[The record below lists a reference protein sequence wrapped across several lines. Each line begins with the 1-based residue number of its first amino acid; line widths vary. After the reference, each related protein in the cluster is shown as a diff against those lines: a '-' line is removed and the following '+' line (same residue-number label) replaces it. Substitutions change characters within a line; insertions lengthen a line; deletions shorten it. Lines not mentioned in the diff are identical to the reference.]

1 MSRLLGE
8 PPITG
13 TMSENRNVLPSQK
26 PNFRGTVAAIILA
39 FVASVLPSPL
49 SDSPA
54 LASQAGAGEKVAVG
68 QAHSLAV
75 NSEGQVFAWGDNLY
89 GQLGD
94 GKTAEERTTPVAVTR
109 SGVLAGQ
116 RITSVAAGERYSVA
130 LSSTGEIYTWG
141 VNAQGQL
148 GDGTRTERSV
158 PVQLTRSEAIA
169 GVSFSAIS
177 AGQEHTL
184 ALSDDGRVFGWG
196 DNASGQLADGTT
208 TRRTTAVAV
217 TTSGALDGVT
227 IVAIAA
233 GHYHSLALSSD
244 GRVFSWG
251 GNAEGQLGDG
261 TTTQRTTPVAVTISG
276 VLSGVSISAIA
287 AGRNSS
293 YALGSNG
300 RVYSWGFNTNHE
312 LGDGTTVSRLEPV
325 AVNTSGVLSGVS
337 ISAISAGY
345 YGGYVLDTEGRAYSW
360 GSYFTSRGLLGDGG
374 VADGTV
380 PVAVTT
386 SGVLA
391 GISISAL
398 ATGPAAQHRLAI
410 GSDNKLYS
418 WGRGLDGR
426 IGDGFTVDR
435 NEPVAVTT
443 SGALSGL
450 SFSSLEAALTPT
462 LATPIKTSDGF
473 SVQLSNYDANFTW
486 NVSASVGS
494 AAIGGS
500 GLISVTGLSAGASS
514 TVTVQTTR
522 TGYTA
527 GSATVASSA
536 LEAALAP
543 TFATPT
549 KTSDGFTVQVS
560 NYDDNYSW
568 TASASS
574 GSAAI
579 SGSGLITVTGL
590 SAGASSTVTVQTTR
604 TGYTAG
610 SATVASSALNPAPS
624 GDSSGEQGSQA
635 AAYSGPTFD
644 AAKTVAAGSEVTFTG
659 RRLQLV
665 SSAYAGQ
672 LQLQIVQAVSSSL
685 TVFIPTSLSA
695 NVYDLTVHS
704 SNGKLTFQQGLTVLE
719 AQDQIVGSEAGPKLT
734 VGSFKGFIAIYTKGY
749 EGQKLSAKVAGKWLV
764 VDPLKESWRQNN
776 YSRTVRFTGA
786 GYDIFVHLYIDG
798 EFIKTEMLTTK

>member
-8 PPITG
+8 PPKKG
-13 TMSENRNVLPSQK
+13 TASGNRNVLLSQK

-54 LASQAGAGEKVAVG
+54 LASQAGVGKKVAVG
-68 QAHSLAV
+68 AEYSLAID
-75 NSEGQVFAWGDNLY
+75 SEGRVFAWGNKIY

-94 GKTAEERTTPVAVTR
+94 GTTTTQLSPVPVTT

-116 RITSVAAGERYSVA
+116 SISSVAAGSNHSVA

-141 VNAQGQL
+141 RNNRGQL
-148 GDGTRTERSV
+148 GDGTTTNRSV

-177 AGQEHTL
+177 AGEAHTL

-196 DNASGQLADGTT
+196 RNDDGRLGDGTT
-208 TRRTTAVAV
+208 TTPRKTAVAV
-217 TTSGALDGVT
+217 ITSSVLAGVS
-227 IVAIAA
+227 ISAIATGNA
-233 GHYHSLALSSD
+233 HSLALSSD

-251 GNAEGQLGDG
+251 SNSHGQLGDG
-261 TTTQRTTPVAVTISG
+261 TTTQRTTPVAVITFSVPAG
-276 VLSGVSISAIA
+276 VTVVAIA
-287 AGRNSS
+287 ANGHSS

-300 RVYSWGFNTNHE
+300 RVYSWGFNGNLE
-312 LGDGTTVSRLEPV
+312 LGDGTRVSRLEPV
-325 AVNTSGVLSGVS
+325 AVTTSGVLNGVS
-337 ISAISAGY
+337 ISAISAGS
-345 YGGYVLDTEGRAYSW
+345 YGGFALDTEGRAYSW
-360 GSYFTSRGLLGDGG
+360 GSIYTSYGYLGDGG
-374 VADGTV
+374 VADGTM

-391 GISISAL
+391 SISISAL
-398 ATGPAAQHRLAI
+398 ATGVYNAHQLAI

-418 WGRGLDGR
+418 WGRGINGQL
-426 IGDGFTVDR
+426 GDGSSVNR
-435 NEPVAVTT
+435 NEPVAV
-443 SGALSGL
+443 LSGL
-450 SFSSLEAALTPT
+450 SFSALEAALTPT
-462 LATPIKTSDGF
+462 FATPTKTSDGYT
-473 SVQLSNYDANFTW
+473 VQVANYDANFTW
-486 NVSASVGS
+486 NVSASAGS

-500 GLISVTGLSAGASS
+500 GLISVTGLSAGSSS

-527 GSATVASSA
+527 GSATTASSA
-536 LEAALAP
+536 L
-543 TFATPT
+543 
-549 KTSDGFTVQVS
+549 D
-560 NYDDNYSW
+560 
-568 TASASS
+568 
-574 GSAAI
+574 
-579 SGSGLITVTGL
+579 
-590 SAGASSTVTVQTTR
+590 
-604 TGYTAG
+604 
-610 SATVASSALNPAPS
+610 PAPS
-624 GDSSGEQGSQA
+624 GDSAGEQGAQA

-644 AAKTVAAGSEVTFTG
+644 AAKTGAAGSEVTFTG

-704 SNGKLTFQQGLTVLE
+704 SNGKLTFQQGLTVLG

-734 VGSFKGFIAIYTKGY
+734 VGSFKGYVAIYTKGY
-749 EGQKLSAKVAGKWLV
+749 EDQRLSAKVAGKWLV
-764 VDPLKESWRQNN
+764 VDSLDESWRGYD
-776 YSRTVRFTGA
+776 YSRSVRYTGA
-786 GYDIFVHLYIDG
+786 GFDILVHLYIDG
-798 EFIKTEMLTTK
+798 QFVKTEKLTTR

>member
-1 MSRLLGE
+1 
-8 PPITG
+8 
-13 TMSENRNVLPSQK
+13 MSENRNVLPSQK
-26 PNFRGTVAAIILA
+26 PDFRGTVAAIILA

-54 LASQAGAGEKVAVG
+54 VASQARAGEKVAVG

-75 NSEGQVFAWGDNLY
+75 NSEGQVFAWGDNDD

-94 GKTAEERTTPVAVTR
+94 GTKTGQLSPIPVTT

-116 RITSVAAGERYSVA
+116 SISSVAAGERHSVA

-141 VNAQGQL
+141 ENFQGQL
-148 GDGTRTERSV
+148 GDGTRTEDRTV

-177 AGQEHTL
+177 AGEEHTL

-196 DNASGQLADGTT
+196 SNSNGQLGDGTT

-217 TTSGALDGVT
+217 TTSGVLDGVT

-233 GHYHSLALSSD
+233 GYLHSLALSSD

-261 TTTQRTTPVAVTISG
+261 TTDQRTTPIAVTTSG
-276 VLSGVSISAIA
+276 VLAGVSISAIA

-293 YALGSNG
+293 FALGSNG

-312 LGDGTTVSRLEPV
+312 LGDGTTASRLEPV

-374 VADGTV
+374 VADGTL
-380 PVAVTT
+380 PVAVKT

-398 ATGPAAQHRLAI
+398 ATGPASQHRLAI

-426 IGDGFTVDR
+426 IGDGFEVDR
-435 NEPVAVTT
+435 NQPVAVAF
-443 SGALSGL
+443 SGALSDL

-462 LATPIKTSDGF
+462 FATPTQTSDGF
-473 SVQLSNYDANFTW
+473 TVQVSNYDANFTW
-486 NVSASVGS
+486 NVSASVGT
-494 AAIGGS
+494 AAIG
-500 GLISVTGLSAGASS
+500 
-514 TVTVQTTR
+514 
-522 TGYTA
+522 
-527 GSATVASSA
+527 
-536 LEAALAP
+536 
-543 TFATPT
+543 
-549 KTSDGFTVQVS
+549 
-560 NYDDNYSW
+560 
-568 TASASS
+568 
-574 GSAAI
+574 
-579 SGSGLITVTGL
+579 GSGLITVTGL

-610 SATVASSALNPAPS
+610 SSIVASSALDTAPS
-624 GDSSGEQGSQA
+624 GDSAGEQGSQA
-635 AAYSGPTFD
+635 AAYSGPTID

-695 NVYDLTVHS
+695 NVYDFTVYS
-704 SNGKLTFQQGLTVLE
+704 NNGKLTFNQGLTVTS
-719 AQDQIVGSEAGPKLT
+719 AVSSEVIPKAAPQTKKLT